1 VSRPHLFARWLA
13 TAALLSLLACSS
25 TEEQPT
31 TPAAISFDEP
41 GARPV
46 GHERFTLEDTVR
58 GRSLQVQ
65 VWYPA
70 AEGAR
75 AAAAEGVSLPELLPE
90 GADRDTLG
98 ALVAQAPERCT
109 SRRTRSA
116 PGVAPADGVFPV
128 VVFSHCSGCL
138 RFSSSTVAERLAS
151 HGIAVVAP
159 DHAGGTLFDAL
170 AGQLAAIGDEFLG
183 VRAGDLR
190 AALDA
195 VLDPAHPSVPEA
207 LRGRFDG
214 ARVGV
219 MGHSYGA
226 ATAGKVLQEDPR
238 FRAGFAM
245 AAPPAFLGGVEMT
258 KIQAPVFLL
267 LAGEDNSI
275 GAVGNNLIRSNYKD
289 APGPAWLAEVADAG
303 HWSFS
308 DICALTPSLQPGC
321 GEGKRQSDK
330 SDFTYLDIDVGR
342 GIAAGYAAA
351 FFAWTLLQRPEAEA
365 YLSAARPEPQV
376 TLSRK

>member
-1 VSRPHLFARWLA
+1 
-13 TAALLSLLACSS
+13 
-25 TEEQPT
+25 
-31 TPAAISFDEP
+31 
-41 GARPV
+41 V

-70 AEGAR
+70 DEGAR
-75 AAAAEGVSLPELLPE
+75 AAADEGVPLPELLPE
-90 GADRDTLG
+90 GPERD
-98 ALVAQAPERCT
+98 ALVALIAQAPERCT

-116 PGVAPADGVFPV
+116 PGAAPADGVFPV
-128 VVFSHCSGCL
+128 VLFSHCSGCL
-138 RFSSSTVAERLAS
+138 RFSSLTVAERLAS

-159 DHAGGTLFDAL
+159 DHAGGTLFDAQ

-190 AALDA
+190 AVLDA
-195 VLDPAHPSVPEA
+195 VLDPAHPSVPGA
-207 LRGRFDG
+207 LRGRLDG
-214 ARVGV
+214 SRVGV

-226 ATAGKVLQEDPR
+226 ATAGKVLQDDPR
-238 FRAGFAM
+238 FRAGFVM
-245 AAPPAFLGGVEMT
+245 AAPPAFLGGVEM
-258 KIQAPVFLL
+258 KQIQAPVFLL

-275 GAVGNNLIRSNYKD
+275 GAVGNNLIRSNFKD
-289 APGPAWLAEVADAG
+289 APGPAWLAEVTDAG

-330 SDFTYLDIDVGR
+330 SDFTYLDIDTGR
-342 GIAAGYAAA
+342 GIAASYAAA
-351 FFAWTLLQRPEAEA
+351 FFAWTLLQRPEAEG
-365 YLSAARPEPQV
+365 YLGIARPETQV